1 MVAYSTSD
9 TTISVVLGFQPK
21 IIPASHPNFKEIA
34 EALEDPNTTEADLVK
49 LIDIPAA
56 IEDFTGGNVVVK
68 NGKLYYRGFEV
79 KGALPTLILRLVRE
93 GKQAAAKPFEL
104 FLEKAYQNPDPR
116 AAQDL
121 YEWVVQSGLPITPDG
136 DFLAWKAVTDNYRS
150 IHSPNDPRFDHRI
163 GKTVEMDRTECD
175 ANPDRTCSTG
185 LHFAAADYLPN
196 YASGGSRIVAVKI
209 NPADVVA
216 FPRDYG
222 WSKGRAAKY
231 VIVGEVPLKD
241 VPNFYPQGR
250 RIYDGWT
257 PEAPKPV
264 PTKPNAVGQVWRDRN
279 GTEHTITDLASP
291 GAYPVRVKGYSF
303 TANGRFLNDG
313 EDHHLDLVKF
323 VK

>member
-1 MVAYSTSD
+1 MVPYSKSATS
-9 TTISVVLGFQPK
+9 ISVVLNFTPK
-21 IIPASHPNFKEIA
+21 IIPSSHPNFKEIA
-34 EALEDPNTTEADLVK
+34 AALEDPKTTEADLVK
-49 LIDIPAA
+49 LVDIPAA
-56 IEDFTGGNVVVK
+56 IQDFTGGNVVVK

-79 KGALPTLILRLVRE
+79 KGALPTLILQLVRE
-93 GKQAAAKPFEL
+93 GKQEAAKPFEL
-104 FLEKAYQNPDPR
+104 FLEKAYSNPDPR
-116 AAQDL
+116 ARDDL

-136 DFLAWKAVTDNYRS
+136 EFLAWKAVTNNYRS

-241 VPNFYPQGR
+241 VPNYYPQGR
-250 RIYDGWT
+250 RIYDGW
-257 PEAPKPV
+257 EQKPV

-279 GTEHTITDLASP
+279 GTEHTISSVTEQ
-291 GAYPVRVKGYSF
+291 GAYPVRAKDGFSF
-303 TANGRFLNDG
+303 TANGRFIGEND
-313 EDHHLDLVKF
+313 DHNLDLVKF